1 MDNNNLEKKKECI
14 IMLVKD
20 DIALYNQFLPKIEKM
35 SDIEIQKLFEG
46 DFQYFETE
54 SNNQFKMLV
63 SKFQNF
69 SSLLF
74 QWYDKSDKMKYLK
87 ELWEYNICFEDL
99 LNLSKEQ
106 LETFMSGKT
115 SYKNWPLN
123 IKGEY
128 QKCILNNGDT
138 IVFVM
143 KSTYQ
148 SMTEFEQN
156 IYNSLED
163 LIKTNGEECPGIK
176 KASEKYEYELMK
188 NASNKFANIS
198 LKTFMRFKNKIIP
211 PSWQNSSFSKKI
223 KNMIDKCNGHIPSN
237 MDSIFDGISGLMDL
251 ASSIEDFISINER
264 VKQFEEFKDKL
275 KIIVDDFN
283 TNKKVFLNSDEL
295 YYYSLGKLKEEI
307 QSGINKIK
315 GNIDDLN
322 KLILEIENAIE
333 QCKKGRNSSFI
344 ASILSGFS
352 LGLSLGGYIQSHDRS
367 KLFGFGTNTASAA
380 INSIN
385 AVRYSYLIEDLKKLL
400 EEAKKKKK
408 EMLDDIEKIKNT
420 IRTQLKIIN
429 EGIPKYY

>member
-1 MDNNNLEKKKECI
+1 MMKFDKKECI
-14 IMLVKD
+14 KMLVED

-35 SDIEIQKLFEG
+35 EPKEIESLFAG
-46 DFQYFETE
+46 DLEYFKKKE
-54 SNNQFKMLV
+54 SNIQFIMLAR
-63 SKFQNF
+63 KFQNF
-69 SSLLF
+69 ASLLI
-74 QWYDKSDKMKYLK
+74 QWYEDSNKIKYLK
-87 ELWEYNICFEDL
+87 ELWKYNICFEDVRHL
-99 LNLSKEQ
+99 DKEQ
-106 LETFMSGKT
+106 LETFMNGKT
-115 SYKNWPLN
+115 SYKNWPKK
-123 IKGEY
+123 IKDEY
-128 QKCILNNGDT
+128 HRCISSNQET
-138 IVFVM
+138 IIFEL
-143 KSTYQ
+143 KRTYQ

-163 LIKTNGEECPGIK
+163 LIKKNGEECPGIK

-223 KNMIDKCNGHIPSN
+223 KNIIDKCNGHIPSN

-275 KIIVDDFN
+275 KKIVDDFN
-283 TNKKVFLNSDEL
+283 TNKKYFLNSDEL

-352 LGLSLGGYIQSHDRS
+352 LGLSLGGYYIQSHDRS
-367 KLFGFGTNTASAA
+367 KWFG
-380 INSIN
+380 
-385 AVRYSYLIEDLKKLL
+385 V
-400 EEAKKKKK
+400 
-408 EMLDDIEKIKNT
+408 
-420 IRTQLKIIN
+420 
-429 EGIPKYY
+429 